1 VAARPRRL
9 IRLIAIL
16 ALALPAP
23 ASASDHRLRAV
34 ARGLQREHPCPS
46 TGLTSGRCPGYWRD
60 HIRPA
65 RLRRTRR
72 RLEHAV
78 AGDRSQSSQKQD
90 RTPALSGIT
99 IDGACRERVKSR
111 HMELRSLHYFVR
123 IAELGSITRAAAHL
137 HIAQPALTRHVQRL
151 EDELEV
157 TLFTR
162 ANRGVRLTEGGQK
175 LLESA
180 QRILRDL
187 ERAGDEIR
195 AHKAHP
201 SGKVVLAVT
210 PTLCPVVVPELF
222 ARMRRHYPMI
232 ELKVV
237 HAGMVRLEEFLVD
250 GRVDMALLSEMSKS
264 RLIRSTRLAE
274 EEMVLVT
281 RPRARPPGVVSPAEL
296 SRTPLILGDGL
307 RAAMETLL
315 AGRGIELQVEIE
327 LNDHE
332 TIRLM
337 VQQGVGASILP
348 HSSVHRECA
357 RRLAEA
363 HRITEEGVFR
373 TLALGVAVNRGASSA
388 REAVA
393 EIVAQVLSN
402 IETEGWFR
410 PDFGHREVVRPARAT
425 A

>member
-1 VAARPRRL
+1 
-9 IRLIAIL
+9 
-16 ALALPAP
+16 
-23 ASASDHRLRAV
+23 
-34 ARGLQREHPCPS
+34 
-46 TGLTSGRCPGYWRD
+46 
-60 HIRPA
+60 
-65 RLRRTRR
+65 
-72 RLEHAV
+72 
-78 AGDRSQSSQKQD
+78 
-90 RTPALSGIT
+90 
-99 IDGACRERVKSR
+99 
-111 HMELRSLHYFVR
+111 MELRSLHYFVR

-137 HIAQPALTRHVQRL
+137 HVAQPALTRHIQRL
-151 EDELEV
+151 EDELEA

-201 SGKVVLAVT
+201 SGKIVLAVT
-210 PTLCPVVVPELF
+210 PTLCPVVVPDLF

-281 RPRARPPGVVSPAEL
+281 VPEARPPGIVAPQEL

-307 RAAMETLL
+307 RAAMESLIT
-315 AGRGIELQVEIE
+315 GSNIELQVDIE

-348 HSSVHRECA
+348 HSSVYRECA
-357 RRLAEA
+357 RGLVEA
-363 HRITEEGVFR
+363 HRITEKGVFR
-373 TLALGVAVNRGASSA
+373 TLALGVAINRGASSA

-393 EIVAQVLSN
+393 EMASQVLSD
-402 IETEGWFR
+402 IEAEGR
-410 PDFGHREVVRPARAT
+410 LRLDFDRRGADQPARALG
-425 A
+425 